1 SLTLPRAYIG
11 ARRKRQYLNN
21 YSTSTSLAN
30 ETRFSNENPSKAFQL
45 NQSSEDNDLLNVEI
59 TDTLQTQQEEQALLE
74 HLSSSTSADERQL
87 HQHRQEEAKGFSP
100 LPASSSSSR
109 FLFPT
114 IHDVTLLSHS
124 NHSPPSSL
132 PKEKQ
137 HFYDH
142 HLLSHPYEPHSCQ
155 KPLSSE
161 NKNNQLLLLEE
172 YQQRKEEQQKHKQSL
187 ANSLSIHNQN
197 VELSNI
203 PEEKNSFS
211 SLYALSDPIVEH
223 NDNDNQSH
231 LFTST

>member
-1 SLTLPRAYIG
+1 
-11 ARRKRQYLNN
+11 
-21 YSTSTSLAN
+21 
-30 ETRFSNENPSKAFQL
+30 
-45 NQSSEDNDLLNVEI
+45 NDLLNVEI

-87 HQHRQEEAKGFSP
+87 HQHRQEEAK
-100 LPASSSSSR
+100 
-109 FLFPT
+109 
-114 IHDVTLLSHS
+114 
-124 NHSPPSSL
+124 
-132 PKEKQ
+132 
-137 HFYDH
+137 
-142 HLLSHPYEPHSCQ
+142 
-155 KPLSSE
+155 
-161 NKNNQLLLLEE
+161 EE